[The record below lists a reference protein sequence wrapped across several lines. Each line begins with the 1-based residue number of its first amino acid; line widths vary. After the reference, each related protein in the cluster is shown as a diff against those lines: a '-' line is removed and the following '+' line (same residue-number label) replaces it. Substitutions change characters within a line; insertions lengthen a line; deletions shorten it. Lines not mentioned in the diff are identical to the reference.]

1 MNSFYIILAAVI
13 TAGAALGYIWGGL
26 RIAAACIKLFICTSA
41 VYFLFEP
48 LAGWLVSYGDMDF
61 LYAYI
66 TAAVSILLICFLF
79 IRLLISPVMKKLP
92 AIHKHSINRIT
103 GMMTGFVVS
112 AIACLCFIEY
122 YSTVAIP
129 QELPGNL
136 LQKNI
141 TAAIY
146 QQAELLRN
154 KIAALPNRQP
164 MQVMAAKETSPVKEE
179 GVQLTFTTSNLT
191 ISPRLEAEML
201 ELVNM
206 EREKNSLKPLSFDS
220 ALTKAARLHAAD
232 MLRRGYFSHFTPEGV
247 DPFQRLHKLNI
258 HYRYAG
264 ENLALAPALIQ
275 AHHGLMQSPGHK
287 ANILH
292 PSYGR
297 VGIGIIDGGVYGLMI
312 AQEFSN

>member
-1 MNSFYIILAAVI
+1 MNSFYSILSVVI
-13 TAGAALGYIWGGL
+13 TVGAALGYILGGL
-26 RIAAACIKLFICTSA
+26 RIAAAFIKTFIYTST

-48 LAGWLVSYGDMDF
+48 LASWLVSYCNMDF
-61 LYAYI
+61 LYAGI
-66 TAAVSILLICFLF
+66 TAAISILLICFLF
-79 IRLLISPVMKKLP
+79 IRLLIAPVLKKISV
-92 AIHKHSINRIT
+92 IHTHTINRIT

-112 AIACLCFIEY
+112 AIACLFFVQY
-122 YSTVAIP
+122 YGTVAIP
-129 QELPGNL
+129 PELPGHL

-146 QQAELLRN
+146 QQAEFITD
-154 KIAALPNRQP
+154 KMAALPNRQP

-179 GVQLTFTTSNLT
+179 GVQLPFSTSSLT
-191 ISPRLEAEML
+191 ISPPLEREML

-206 EREKNSLKPLSFDS
+206 EREKKSLKPLSFDS

-232 MLRRGYFSHFTPEGV
+232 MLQRGYFSHFTPEGL
-247 DPFQRLHKLNI
+247 DPFQRLRKLNI

-275 AHHGLMQSPGHK
+275 AHQGLMKSPGHK
-287 ANILH
+287 SNILH

-297 VGIGIIDGGVYGLMI
+297 VGIGIIDGGIYGLMI